1 MTTYDTLWTTF
12 LNKCKMSD
20 LDLPQLPDQIYDT
33 IQGAILSFNN
43 RLRDNLSGDNATEI
57 LSRELDGDH
66 LLFLAHYIRIAI
78 LENQL
83 ILFTNTWQPFAR
95 DIGIKNFSAQLKSL
109 ESLVER
115 EEKLIEKLIL
125 NAQENYI

>member
-1 MTTYDTLWTTF
+1 LTTYDTVWTTF

-20 LDLPQLPDQIYDT
+20 LDLPQLPGKIHDT

-43 RLRDNLSGDNATEI
+43 RLRDNLAGDNTAET
-57 LSRELDGDH
+57 LNRELVGDE
-66 LLFLAHYIRIAI
+66 LLILAHYIRISI

-83 ILFTNTWQPFAR
+83 IYFTNTWQPFQK
-95 DIGIKNFSAQLKSL
+95 DIGLKNFSAQLKTL

-115 EEKLIEKLIL
+115 EENLIDSIIL
-125 NAQENYI
+125 NAQEDYL